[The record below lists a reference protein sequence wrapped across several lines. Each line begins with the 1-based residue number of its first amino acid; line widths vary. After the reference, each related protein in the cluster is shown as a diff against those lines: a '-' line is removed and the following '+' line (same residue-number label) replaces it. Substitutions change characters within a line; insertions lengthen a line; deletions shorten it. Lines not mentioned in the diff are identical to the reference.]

1 MGSLRRRSPLLMKSE
16 TFRLGLR
23 SIASITP
30 YAKKIT
36 DDEIAFLYMTMPSA
50 IKRTVTDEM
59 FAYACAQYRMDPSP
73 NKDLPLDQQLL
84 SYVYR
89 LRDNRPAFDWGLK
102 PDLGDRMLI
111 GDRFH
116 PQPVLAPPQQ
126 QQLPPA
132 SNPALEGLF

>member
-1 MGSLRRRSPLLMKSE
+1 MKSE
-16 TFRLGLR
+16 TFRLGLKAV
-23 SIASITP
+23 ASVTP
-30 YAKKIT
+30 YAKKLS
-36 DDEIAFLYMTMPSA
+36 DDEIAFLFMTMPTA
-50 IKRTVTDEM
+50 IKRAVTDEM
-59 FAYACAQYRMDPSP
+59 WAYACSQYRMDPSP

-89 LRDNRPAFDWGLK
+89 LRDSRPAFDWGFK
-102 PDLGDRMLI
+102 PDLGDRMLS

-116 PQPVLAPPQQ
+116 AQAVLPPLQQ

>member
-1 MGSLRRRSPLLMKSE
+1 MKSE

-23 SIASITP
+23 AVASITP

-36 DDEIAFLYMTMPSA
+36 DDEIAFLYMTLPSA
-50 IKRTVTDEM
+50 IKRAVTDEM

-73 NKDLPLDQQLL
+73 NKELPLDQQLL

-89 LRDNRPAFDWGLK
+89 LRDSRPAFDWGLK
-102 PDLGDRMLI
+102 PDLKDRMLSC
-111 GDRFH
+111 DRFH
-116 PQPVLAPPQQ
+116 PPMLPPAIQQ

-132 SNPALEGLF
+132 SNPALQGLF

>member
-23 SIASITP
+23 AIASITP

-36 DDEIAFLYMTMPSA
+36 DDEIAFLYMTLPSA

-89 LRDNRPAFDWGLK
+89 LRDSRPAFDWGLK
-102 PDLGDRMLI
+102 PDLGDRMRS

-116 PQPVLAPPQQ
+116 AQAVLPSLQQ

-132 SNPALEGLF
+132 SNPALEGFF

>member
-1 MGSLRRRSPLLMKSE
+1 MKPE

-23 SIASITP
+23 ALIHVTP
-30 YAKKIT
+30 YAKKLS
-36 DDEIAFLYMTMPSA
+36 DDEIAFIYMTIPTA

-59 FAYACAQYRMDPSP
+59 FIYACSQYRMDPSP
-73 NKDLPLDQQLL
+73 NKDLPLDQLLL
-84 SYVYR
+84 SYLYR

-102 PDLGDRMLI
+102 QDLSSRMLN

-116 PQPVLAPPQQ
+116 PEVTLPPVQM
-126 QQLPPA
+126 QQLPPV

>member
-1 MGSLRRRSPLLMKSE
+1 MKSE

-23 SIASITP
+23 AIASITP
-30 YAKKIT
+30 YAKKIS
-36 DDEIAFLYMTMPSA
+36 DDEIAFLYMTLPSA
-50 IKRTVTDEM
+50 IKRAVTDEM

-84 SYVYR
+84 SYLYR
-89 LRDNRPAFDWGLK
+89 LRDNRPAFDWGFK
-102 PDLGDRMLI
+102 QDLNSRMLN

-116 PQPVLAPPQQ
+116 AEAVQPPLQQ
-126 QQLPPA
+126 QQLPPV

>member
-1 MGSLRRRSPLLMKSE
+1 MKSE

-23 SIASITP
+23 AIASITP

-36 DDEIAFLYMTMPSA
+36 DDEIAFLYMTLPSA
-50 IKRTVTDEM
+50 IKRAVTDEM

-84 SYVYR
+84 SYIYR
-89 LRDNRPAFDWGLK
+89 LRDNRPAYDWGLK
-102 PDLGDRMLI
+102 PDLSERMLN

-116 PQPVLAPPQQ
+116 AQAVLPPMQ

-132 SNPALEGLF
+132 TNPALEGVF